1 MKVAFVTDSGTGI
14 QPSQMKEEGIYSLP
28 LQIEC
33 EGVSYDEYE
42 TIPYSK
48 VIENLHEQK
57 LMKTSLPKL
66 GKIEDTFEEIKAA
79 GYDTVFCVPI
89 CKGLS
94 GTLDAMEMIANQVG
108 LKFYGVDCY
117 VTAVVQRRMIE
128 IAKEMFETGKTMEE
142 IIERLDKIADSCE
155 TVLLCDDLQHM
166 KRGGRLTP
174 MAATLGGLLKIK
186 PVLHI
191 NKETQGKVDVMDKVR
206 TMSKAQDKV
215 IQHLLDLG
223 VNKDYTL
230 IVAHVDVLEE
240 AKKYAAKIEA
250 KIQDGKVEIIDLVS
264 AVGIHT
270 GLGCLAVQA
279 FNEFE

>member
-155 TVLLCDDLQHM
+155 TILLCDDLQHM